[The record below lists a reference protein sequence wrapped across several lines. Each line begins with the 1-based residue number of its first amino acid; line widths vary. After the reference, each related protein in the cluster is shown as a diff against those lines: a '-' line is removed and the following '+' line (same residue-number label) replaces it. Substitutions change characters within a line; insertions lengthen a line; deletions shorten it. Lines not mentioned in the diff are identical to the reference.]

1 MVIAGFIKLICYF
14 DFEFAFNFLLPIIWV
29 SNVKGC
35 VFELCWSCLIFV
47 FGGLYRACSLS
58 DI

>member
-1 MVIAGFIKLICYF
+1 MIAGFIKLICYF
-14 DFEFAFNFLLPIIWV
+14 DFELAFNSLLPIIWV

-35 VFELCWSCLIFV
+35 VFELCWSGLIYV
-47 FGGLYRACSLS
+47 FGGLYRACSLF